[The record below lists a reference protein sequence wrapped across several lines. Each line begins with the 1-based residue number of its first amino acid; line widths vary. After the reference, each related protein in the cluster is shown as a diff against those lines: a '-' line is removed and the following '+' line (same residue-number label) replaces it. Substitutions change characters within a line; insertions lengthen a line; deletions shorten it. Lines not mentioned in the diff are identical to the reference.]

1 MYKPDEKDIDRL
13 SREAAE
19 HYHAP
24 GKPAWEALQQVLDK
38 ELPQKEERKRRG
50 FFFFF
55 FLLMGLLLTGSMVW
69 YGIQETNNKQ
79 HPSTTGIKYNSPEPA
94 TSSPANAGE
103 PVTPAANEGEAKLPS
118 VS

>member
-24 GKPAWEALQQVLDK
+24 GIPAWDALQQVLDK
-38 ELPQKEERKRRG
+38 ELPQEEERKRRG

-55 FLLMGLLLTGSMVW
+55 FLLMGLSLTGSVLW
-69 YGIQETNNKQ
+69 YGIQVTKNKQ
-79 HPSTTGIKYNSPEPA
+79 QPA
-94 TSSPANAGE
+94 TTAVKDKKAEVAVNKPA
-103 PVTPAANEGEAKLPS
+103 TTM
-118 VS
+118 

>member
-38 ELPQKEERKRRG
+38 ELPQEEERKRRG

-55 FLLMGLLLTGSMVW
+55 FLLMGLLLTGSVVW
-69 YGIQETNNKQ
+69 YGIQETKNKQ
-79 HPSTTGIKYNSPEPA
+79 HQSATGRKYNRPRTCHQQPGQCRRA
-94 TSSPANAGE
+94 CNTCG
-103 PVTPAANEGEAKLPS
+103 K
-118 VS
+118 